1 MSRQRPAQY
10 HPYQRTSLRQST
22 TDANPAPVPR
32 NRPLTG
38 ADSTDPP
45 RSVFAASTSAF
56 FKPDASTL
64 SKRPTFANSIGPSD
78 DIYGEFNHY
87 MTRRELLR
95 SAAGKDKH
103 GQSTASSNELLK
115 STASSSTN
123 ASLDLYS
130 DPELIRARK
139 EIRELKSARRKLTD
153 EKAAFERNIHD
164 LEKSGHEKETKLQEA
179 MLRVDQLEVD
189 RQFLVD
195 RNKDLTERL
204 GDAEE
209 NMIDWKKDAD
219 MTQNILK
226 RQIAELR
233 DQLSLS
239 KRDSDAQLRKAQ
251 LENDRVESVVH
262 QMEQQVADLQNEL
275 TKQANYIKSG
285 REQLTTAERQYRE
298 AEATIRKLQA
308 NGSVTEEMVVL
319 KRQLT
324 EQTAHI
330 RSLETKM
337 QELAQQNRYLRNMQ
351 ENTEKLKDE
360 KEHLVQQLS
369 RMSQIQNRADALVV
383 ELNALKAERQR
394 WTEFLTEHDDIGVD
408 SPYALAKT
416 LAQQRLE
423 LAILKEKYGQEEANR
438 KGRAAH
444 LERLERE
451 LEESQAKVSESEK
464 QRQADLRTYK
474 RLERSRQL
482 AQKEVEF
489 LREQLRS
496 YDLEEE
502 HNSVPGAYDTQKS
515 ERIRKLEEI
524 VDEYRLHVKSLE
536 DKVQLQERQLHQQ
549 QQPTSHLQPSTSSL
563 SSLSSSSASS
573 QQSSASSLPHAT
585 QALVTQLQTENTQ
598 LKKQLEQVEIEAH
611 TLSRALGRGEHD
623 PRTTRVL
630 ELADNPERA
639 ELRIRQ
645 ATLDALCEENR
656 KLVEQCRTSNANNN
670 SSSSNGS
677 NVFSSP
683 LGSAAAVPVESLRSV
698 QLECSQLKA
707 QMEEK
712 DKRAVRLKEA
722 YQLKAQEYREA
733 VYSLLGV
740 ALAFFVIV
748 TPMLTAPRFSLLH
761 HLPVGY
767 NLEIE
772 MDGRV
777 RLTST
782 YASSSSTTSSTSPTS
797 PTPHYSHSAHSTIPS
812 FVFASGDGDRGTV
825 QLVGGGGGGH
835 AHDDPLAMRLEH
847 RVHQAMQYYL
857 DERGSVPAFLAGV
870 TLLLFER
877 AQPTDQQHQQQQN
890 QNQLHVGH
898 EMRVQMEES

>member
-1 MSRQRPAQY
+1 MPRQHPAQY

-22 TDANPAPVPR
+22 TDANPAAVAR

-45 RSVFAASTSAF
+45 RSVFAPSTSAF
-56 FKPDASTL
+56 FRPDASTL
-64 SKRPTFANSIGPSD
+64 PKRPTFANSIGPSD

-275 TKQANYIKSG
+275 TKQANYVKSG
-285 REQLTTAERQYRE
+285 REQLSTAERQYRE
-298 AEATIRKLQA
+298 AEAKIRKLQA

-383 ELNALKAERQR
+383 EINALKAERQR
-394 WTEFLTEHDDIGVD
+394 WTEFLTEHDDIGAD

-524 VDEYRLHVKSLE
+524 VDEYRFHVKSLE
-536 DKVQLQERQLHQQ
+536 DKVQQQERQLHQQ

-585 QALVTQLQTENTQ
+585 QALVTQLQSENTQ

-630 ELADNPERA
+630 ELVDNPERA

-656 KLVEQCRTSNANNN
+656 KLVEQCRTNNHNNN
-670 SSSSNGS
+670 SSSNGS
-677 NVFSSP
+677 NVISSP

-733 VYSLLGV
+733 V
-740 ALAFFVIV
+740 
-748 TPMLTAPRFSLLH
+748 FSLL
-761 HLPVGY
+761 GY

-782 YASSSSTTSSTSPTS
+782 YASSSSSSSLSTSSTSPTS
-797 PTPHYSHSAHSTIPS
+797 PTTHYSHSAHSTIPS
-812 FVFASGDGDRGTV
+812 FVFASGDADRGTV
-825 QLVGGGGGGH
+825 QLVGGGGGH
-835 AHDDPLAMRLEH
+835 AHDALAMRLEN

-870 TLLLFER
+870 TLLLFEG
-877 AQPTDQQHQQQQN
+877 AQPTEQQQQL
-890 QNQLHVGH
+890 QQQQQQGQLHVVH
-898 EMRVQMEES
+898 EMA